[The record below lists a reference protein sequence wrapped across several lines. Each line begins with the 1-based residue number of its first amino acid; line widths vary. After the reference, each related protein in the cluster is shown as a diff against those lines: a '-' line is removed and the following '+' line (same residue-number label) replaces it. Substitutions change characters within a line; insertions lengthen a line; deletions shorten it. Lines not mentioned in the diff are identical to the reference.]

1 MLHTYE
7 GELYLAAET
16 YVVTAVRNAGPAV
29 YDAAE
34 TVVAGQPSRFPDG
47 SDGTSR
53 SVDPRTAAADA
64 WARHAAHANGFG
76 GSEVLERGERFG
88 ASAIAAHERPVAGD
102 PARRLVRA
110 YWSAIAAA
118 LVADVIGVKWGD
130 WVALAL
136 AIAQCAHFR
145 LLGFRVSSLRL
156 QVRGL
161 FLALLAAGFWA
172 PLAWL
177 HPLQLV
183 GVGILLLFDYCVLAR
198 VLALTPWQRREP
210 LSWSLVAWTLFTP
223 PGRGSI
229 VERRARAR
237 GIASTT
243 EARVP
248 G

>member
-1 MLHTYE
+1 MFHTYE
-7 GELYLAAET
+7 GELFLAAET
-16 YVVTAVRNAGPAV
+16 YVVAAVRNAGPAV
-29 YDAAE
+29 DDVAE
-34 TVVAGQPSRFPDG
+34 AVVAGQPSRFPDG
-47 SDGTSR
+47 SERTPR
-53 SVDPRTAAADA
+53 SVDPRAAASDA

-76 GSEVLERGERFG
+76 GSEVPVQGERFG
-88 ASAIAAHERPVAGD
+88 ASAFAAHDGPVAGD
-102 PARRLVRA
+102 PMRTLVRA
-110 YWSAIAAA
+110 YWLAIAAA
-118 LVADVIGVKWGD
+118 LVADAMGAEWGD
-130 WVALAL
+130 WMALAL
-136 AIAQCAHFR
+136 AVAQCAHFR
-145 LLGFRVSSLRL
+145 LLGFRGSSLRL

-177 HPLQLV
+177 HPVQLV

-198 VLALTPWQRREP
+198 LLALTPWQRREP

-243 EARVP
+243 EAREP